1 VCVEKNVRDDCKID
15 KTFFRQKNVRKKF
28 LAEKMSEIFLQILKI
43 KNFKIFRELFF
54 DFSFSKKQ

>member
-15 KTFFRQKNVRKKF
+15 KTFFRQKLFSDIF

-43 KNFKIFRELFF
+43 KKF
-54 DFSFSKKQ
+54 